1 MYLQITDFM
10 TIGEVQDRFNECFP
24 FLDIAFYSKPH
35 ELYEGSDKKYKYSN
49 KIRISNIRRRH
60 VNGVLEIKS
69 WDTIATVEKKIKEV
83 FDLNAQIF
91 RYDAIGCW
99 IQTTLSDNLTLK
111 QLSQF
116 ATDSLV
122 VSQSFSF

>member
-1 MYLQITDFM
+1 MFLQITDSM

-35 ELYEGSDKKYKYSN
+35 DLYEGSDKKYLYSN
-49 KIRISNIRRRH
+49 KIRISNIRHKH
-60 VNGVLEIKS
+60 VNGVVEIKS
-69 WDTIATVEKKIKEV
+69 WDTIATVEKKMKDI

-99 IQTTLSDNLTLK
+99 IQTTHSDDLTLK

-116 ATDSLV
+116 AADSLSV
-122 VSQSFSF
+122 GQHAGY